1 MENEIKMNISLGTG
15 NLGKNYNLSSH
26 NTVNYCISK
35 DYPLHISL
43 DYNVNKKFLNIDNFE
58 NFQPKFILKITVIKN
73 IFKLKKHIE
82 KQINEFL
89 ELYNLK
95 TIGYIQLCNNPSK
108 NFIYQ
113 FFLKKIISKYLK
125 KKIISKVYLDV
136 FPDYEKNLIFYL
148 NDKFYDGYVF
158 LFNYETRSIS
168 KNFFSKIIES
178 QKSIIVYSPFANGEL
193 LKNGEKNV
201 LNHLRFFN
209 TISKSIKYIVFG
221 SKNLER
227 IKFIESNLN
236 LKENILDNNIFNDII
251 INQKIFNKY

>member
-1 MENEIKMNISLGTG
+1 MNISLGTG
-15 NLGKNYNLSSH
+15 NLGEVYNHNYQDA
-26 NTVNYCISK
+26 VNYCLSK

-43 DYNVNKKFLNIDNFE
+43 DYKVNKKFFNSDNFK

-82 KQINEFL
+82 KQIYEFL

-95 TIGYIQLCNNPSK
+95 TVGYIQICNNPSK
-108 NFIYQ
+108 NFVYQ
-113 FFLKKIISKYLK
+113 FFLKKIISKYIK
-125 KKIISKVYLDV
+125 KGIISKVYLDI
-136 FPDYEKNLIFYL
+136 FPDYEKNLISLL
-148 NDKFYDGYVF
+148 NDKFYEGFVF

-168 KNFFSKIIES
+168 KNFFYKIIHSE
-178 QKSIIVYSPFANGEL
+178 KKIIIYSPFANGKL

-201 LNHLRFFN
+201 LNNLRLFN
-209 TISKSIKYIVFG
+209 KVSESIKYIVFG

-227 IKFIESNLN
+227 IKFIEKNLD
-236 LKENILDNNIFNDII
+236 LKENILDNNEFNDIV